1 MKDNSLEGILL
12 VSDMDGTLLNA
23 NKHVSPQNLRAL
35 KRFVA
40 KGGLFTIATGRI
52 NKSVEPYLSSLPVNA
67 PAILYNGGLIYD
79 FEKQQILWD
88 KTLPVGIQDDIHRII
103 DKFPGIGI
111 EIYTDDGEVNI
122 LTENE
127 FTNRHL
133 TLEELD
139 FQCLKQER
147 GYRLKPWRKI
157 LFAWEP
163 EKLKRLESWLK
174 REEISLPFVRS
185 ELHFLEILPLNV
197 NKGTALNA
205 LIRDLNLNRSKVV
218 AMGDNPNDIEMLQTA
233 GVGIAVAN
241 AHDSLKEVASFCCI
255 HHEQHAV
262 SEVVEWIENEL

>member
-23 NKHVSPQNLRAL
+23 HKHVSTENLRAL
-35 KRFVA
+35 NRFVA

-103 DKFPGIGI
+103 DQFPGIGI

-139 FQCLKQER
+139 FQR
-147 GYRLKPWRKI
+147 I
-157 LFAWEP
+157 
-163 EKLKRLESWLK
+163 
-174 REEISLPFVRS
+174 REGLV
-185 ELHFLEILPLNV
+185 
-197 NKGTALNA
+197 
-205 LIRDLNLNRSKVV
+205 
-218 AMGDNPNDIEMLQTA
+218 
-233 GVGIAVAN
+233 
-241 AHDSLKEVASFCCI
+241 
-255 HHEQHAV
+255 
-262 SEVVEWIENEL
+262 WI